1 MHRTVRPVMLTALAA
16 LAIGLTGCADETAAP
31 SQEDAWNYALAA
43 AGSEGLV
50 LVDFY
55 ADWCGPCKRFDE
67 ALQDDAALQATLER
81 VTFVRLDA
89 EKDHGETLAE
99 TYGVTGY
106 PTFVLTDGGGTLLD
120 LWSGWGDTATF
131 VASLD
136 EALVD
141 PMSLEARIA
150 RFEAD
155 PTADDAVRLARMM
168 DTVDDH
174 GAAVRYY
181 RAAVEIDPAR
191 STDLAPDL
199 AYATISGLR
208 DGSTT
213 TDQARET
220 TRAMFDSDD
229 VDLAAKIQIALML
242 DRAGKRHDAPDLA
255 AEFLTAAM
263 TAAEGS
269 DDEQVASIRPDLGI
283 AHALTVLDDPKAALE
298 FKRASMD
305 DGWTEDASQ
314 LNAFAWWCFEHE
326 VNVDEAMELA
336 RKGVELAEPGSEKAM
351 ILDTLAELCNL
362 AGDCGEA
369 IATIDLAIEQDP
381 DRTYYQEQRER
392 FESIL
397 AGSGGTDGSAES

>member
-1 MHRTVRPVMLTALAA
+1 MHRTVRLVILATLVALSV
-16 LAIGLTGCADETAAP
+16 GLTGCTDQTSAP
-31 SQEDAWNYALAA
+31 SQEQAWNDALAA
-43 AGSEGLV
+43 AGGDGLV

-67 ALQDDAALQATLER
+67 ALQEDAALQASLER
-81 VTFVRLDA
+81 VSFVRIDA
-89 EKDHGETLAE
+89 EKGYGETLAE
-99 TYGVTGY
+99 TYGVSGF
-106 PTFVLTDGGGTLLD
+106 PTFVLTDADGTLID
-120 LWSGWGDTATF
+120 RWSGWGDTDGF
-131 VASLD
+131 IASLD
-136 EALVD
+136 GALLD
-141 PMSLEARIA
+141 PISLEDRIA
-150 RFEAD
+150 RFEAE
-155 PTADDAVRLARMM
+155 PSADDAVRLARMM
-168 DTVDDH
+168 DTADDH

-181 RAAVEIDPAR
+181 RAAVEIDPSR
-191 STDLAPDL
+191 STELAPDL
-199 AYATISGLR
+199 AYATINGLR

-220 TRAMFDSDD
+220 TRAMFDSED

-283 AHALTVLDDPKAALE
+283 AHALTVLDDPQAALE

-305 DGWTEDASQ
+305 EGWTEDASQ
-314 LNAFAWWCFEHE
+314 LNSFAWWCFEHE
-326 VNVDEAMELA
+326 VNVDEAIEIA
-336 RKGVELAEPGSEKAM
+336 RKGVDLAEPGSEKAM

-392 FESIL
+392 FEAIL
-397 AGSGGTDGSAES
+397 AESSTADAAAES